1 MLKVIIKYIAL
12 YYLNNRISIKANSLL
27 QAKDSAADYVES
39 RAIFFKYNLMSDL
52 RRVVN
57 SFFVYLAIFIAFI
70 FSALIGLMWLF
81 SSIAESQNR
90 DLILG
95 IMVITPIIVATI
107 LLFKVINHWN
117 KNPFMNE
124 STRLIAYDWK
134 TFRYG
139 ADNAQQNNAAHT
151 E

>member
-12 YYLNNRISIKANSLL
+12 YYLNNRISSKANALL

-39 RAIFFKYNLMSDL
+39 RAIFFKYNLLSDL

-57 SFFVYLAIFIAFI
+57 SFFVYLAIFVAFI

-95 IMVITPIIVATI
+95 IMVITPIIVAAI

-124 STRLIAYDWK
+124 STRLIAYDWN

-139 ADNAQQNNAAHT
+139 SDNAQQNNAAHT